1 MKNLRNATA
10 VSEIVGEII
19 LLAIAVTTISVI
31 YTQVLST
38 PGPADTTIATITGKM
53 EDGRPVFTLQRGE
66 SLDLDTR
73 ILLTVGGC
81 EQWEFFQSDFA
92 NHEWNIGERIVISL
106 GNVRGIQIEAT
117 IIDTKTNS
125 IVFKGVLQE
134 GLTTY
139 RKGGIWHLDEPIWIS
154 VPDEVKDSSKNNNH
168 GIAVGGAK
176 IINGNLQPLNVI
188 VNNSGFFD
196 GYIDTVRVKSAW
208 TLNITKTITIEA
220 WMNPQIPEFISD
232 IVGVSGTFGYTP
244 YIIHVI
250 GDIFAIISE
259 DFQKGALLST
269 VQIDPEGIVS
279 YRQNVTLGK
288 STGSNICQP
297 KVVQMTEKIYVVSFV
312 DNKYY
317 VNMQCFNISANGSIQ
332 NNGELAYT
340 EKSSTNQPNRAS
352 LQKITNNLVAIAY
365 WTPTN
370 GGILKTVSVSSVGKL
385 TDTGKMIQYDD
396 ISSGDKSRE
405 PFFIHVSG
413 NLYALAYRGPADH
426 GILKTYAIAS
436 NGTITYTGKMVEFET
451 IIGYEPCLVHVSGN
465 VFAVAYRNHL
475 NYGIVKTFRVLSD
488 GTIVLTGS
496 SMAFESTLNAYN
508 PHIIHGEET
517 MYIIAYST
525 GSTTQSSAA
534 GYIIT
539 VDIDSNGVIN
549 PMGSRL
555 QFEVPDGITC
565 HYPVIINV
573 AEELYAISYTGPKA
587 HTGYLITILI
597 GPHGR
602 GIYKGDA
609 YQLFANMTMVEGYIN
624 NVYVRYYNDSI
635 GLYWHHYALTYDGLS
650 IRLYMDGVLVNETS
664 YPYHRILLT
673 KSPLYFGRF
682 YCGFIDEIAIYDKA
696 LTQEQIA
703 THFMNPG
710 MSETITIITINT

>member
-1 MKNLRNATA
+1 MKNLRNAVA

-38 PGPADTTIATITGKM
+38 PGPADTTITTITGKM
-53 EDGRPVFTLQRGE
+53 ENGQPVFTLQRGE
-66 SLDLDTR
+66 SLDLDTK
-73 ILLTVGGC
+73 IILTVGGC
-81 EQWEFFQSDFA
+81 ERWEFSQSDFA
-92 NHEWNIGERIVISL
+92 NHEWNIGERIVIPL
-106 GNVRGIQIEAT
+106 GNVRGIQLEAT
-117 IIDTKTNS
+117 IVDSKTNS
-125 IVFKGVLQE
+125 IVFKGVLQQ
-134 GLTTY
+134 GLITY
-139 RKGGIWHLDEPIWIS
+139 RKGGIWRFDEPIWIGA
-154 VPDEVKDSSKNNNH
+154 PDEVKDSSQNNNH

-176 IINGNLQPLNVI
+176 IINGNVQPLNVK

-196 GYIDTVRVKSAW
+196 GYMDLVRVKSAW
-208 TLNITKTITIEA
+208 TLNITQTITIEA
-220 WMNPQIPEFISD
+220 WMKPQIPEFISD

-244 YIIHVI
+244 YIIHAI

-269 VQIDPEGIVS
+269 VKIDPEGIVS

-297 KVVQMTEKIYVVSFV
+297 LVVQMTESKYVVSYV
-312 DNKYY
+312 NEKYY
-317 VNMQCFNISANGSIQ
+317 VNMQCFNISANGAIQ
-332 NNGELAYT
+332 YSSKLAFT

-352 LQKITNNLVAIAY
+352 LQRITNNLVAIAY

-370 GGILKTVSVSSVGKL
+370 GGLLKTVSVSAAGKL
-385 TDTGKMIQYDD
+385 TDTGKMIQYDP

-405 PFFIHVSG
+405 PSLIQVG
-413 NLYALAYRGPADH
+413 GDLYVLAYRGPADH
-426 GILKTYAIAS
+426 GVLKTFIIAA

-451 IIGYEPCLVHVSGN
+451 TVGYEPCLEQVSGN
-465 VFAVAYRNHL
+465 VFAVAYRNNL
-475 NYGIVKTFRVLSD
+475 NYGMVKTFRVYSD
-488 GTIVLTGS
+488 GTIVLTGNA
-496 SMAFESTLNAYN
+496 MAFESTLSAYN
-508 PHIIHGEET
+508 PCFIYGEED

-525 GSTTQSSAA
+525 GSTTASSAA
-534 GYIIT
+534 GYLIT
-539 VDIDSNGVIN
+539 IDIASNGVIN
-549 PMGSRL
+549 PMGSRI
-555 QFEVPDGITC
+555 QFMVPDGITC

-602 GIYKGDA
+602 GIYKGDS
-609 YQLFANMTMVEGYIN
+609 YQLFANMTLVEGYIN
-624 NVYVRYYNDSI
+624 NVFVRYYNNSI
-635 GLYWHHYALTYDGLS
+635 GLYWHHYALTYDGIT

-664 YPYHRILLT
+664 YPYHRIALT

-696 LTQEQIA
+696 LSQDQIA
-703 THFMNPG
+703 SHFMNPG
-710 MSETITIITINT
+710 MSE